1 MQDMDLTGNHYVV
14 WGRLLLEDE
23 ATYTDQMRTAEQD
36 VRVKSRPEL
45 ESYKLTLV
53 SEKRSKYEKL

>member
-1 MQDMDLTGNHYVV
+1 
-14 WGRLLLEDE
+14 LLLEDE